1 MFSVQDIYDMSI
13 HMVLLHVVDPAYAR
27 FAMIHAMLQL
37 ICCIW
42 LSLSLVNQ
50 SHQAVAS
57 TFETMHTMRSICM
70 CGSVLD
76 KAPPSSQHSLHAGN
90 NGLHAKPDKRSA
102 AIETLAVWQNRA
114 AVAQAAGSV
123 KQNV

>member
-1 MFSVQDIYDMSI
+1 MSI

-50 SHQAVAS
+50 SHQAVAG

-114 AVAQAAGSV
+114 AVARAAGSV
-123 KQNV
+123 KYNV